1 MTNLVDERFDFTE
14 LTNPGT
20 QLHTL
25 ASILQLH
32 IGLPFS
38 KRQLEKLY
46 TLRTAM
52 SREIVFPFRIEIV
65 ANNDDELL
73 KEVCKILPNNIPGD
87 VQRQVRTLFERF
99 EQYGL
104 EQSEIEGELMYT
116 WGPKKKSDLEL
127 IVHPAA
133 RNIFK
138 NEVEREKFIKLKNN
152 KCELCE
158 NKKERMA
165 IDHWRAHQ
173 IYNVDD
179 IGIAVLL
186 CETCNNIHHNFDASK
201 CLVNNKDN
209 IKYLKNWVKTEKR
222 VRELGHIPNAEDL
235 LMQQQNVQLVVD
247 YHANL
252 NPIQS
257 SFWEELI

>member
-1 MTNLVDERFDFTE
+1 MTNLADERFNFTE

-116 WGPKKKSDLEL
+116 WCPKKKSDLEL

-138 NEVEREKFIKLKNN
+138 NDVEREKFIKLKN
-152 KCELCE
+152 E
-158 NKKERMA
+158 
-165 IDHWRAHQ
+165 
-173 IYNVDD
+173 
-179 IGIAVLL
+179 
-186 CETCNNIHHNFDASK
+186 
-201 CLVNNKDN
+201 
-209 IKYLKNWVKTEKR
+209 
-222 VRELGHIPNAEDL
+222 
-235 LMQQQNVQLVVD
+235 
-247 YHANL
+247 
-252 NPIQS
+252 
-257 SFWEELI
+257 